1 MKNTVKY
8 QYKSIVE
15 RLVFLRRIRKLS
27 QEQIALD
34 IGVDTKLFGEW
45 ERMVREPRLFNLLC
59 WCEALQVYLTISQ
72 QMRSFKWI
80 NQNGQR
86 KSRRSK
92 FCGKLTSLHQ
102 VLNDVQSRIKELEEK
117 LPEGFWDNDKQK

>member
-1 MKNTVKY
+1 VTAQLTMKNTVRY

-15 RLVFLRRIRKLS
+15 RLVFLRRVRKLS

-59 WCEALQVYLTISQ
+59 WCEALQVFLTIS
-72 QMRSFKWI
+72 
-80 NQNGQR
+80 
-86 KSRRSK
+86 
-92 FCGKLTSLHQ
+92 H
-102 VLNDVQSRIKELEEK
+102 DDEE
-117 LPEGFWDNDKQK
+117 F